1 MIKPWEIKSSDI
13 RVADNL
19 PTFIIFCEDEVSEP
33 TYFKFFETT
42 KIKVNPIKKQDSKI
56 TNVIKTI
63 CYCQSNGLMQENDGL
78 MFLETE
84 NIQIWCVFDRDIET
98 NALEIQRENISF
110 DESIVIANEKGFN
123 VAWSNDAF
131 ELWILLHFED
141 VDLTNTEHKK
151 RDFYYKRLTEIF
163 KNLPDKNQNLINA
176 LKHGTFSYKKDLK
189 SENNFR
195 NIVRTEITGKT
206 NDAITRAKIIEEHH
220 TLLNLSNHDKSPC
233 TLVHHLVEELI
244 RLGGKT
250 I

>member
-98 NALEIQRENISF
+98 NALEI
-110 DESIVIANEKGFN
+110 IA
-123 VAWSNDAF
+123 
-131 ELWILLHFED
+131 
-141 VDLTNTEHKK
+141 
-151 RDFYYKRLTEIF
+151 
-163 KNLPDKNQNLINA
+163 
-176 LKHGTFSYKKDLK
+176 
-189 SENNFR
+189 
-195 NIVRTEITGKT
+195 VRTI
-206 NDAITRAKIIEEHH
+206 
-220 TLLNLSNHDKSPC
+220 C
-233 TLVHHLVEELI
+233 
-244 RLGGKT
+244 
-250 I
+250 